1 MSLTDCQ
8 REIPTHKR
16 REGRIAQEGS
26 GEGDGGGGD
35 GRGERRKQNAGDALD
50 PVVAHLV
57 LVPPAEPSSRHAPG
71 VAAAVDAVQ
80 REAEV
85 GAKVRKLSRY
95 HPTNNA
101 RLKIIVTNM
110 QRTR

>member
-1 MSLTDCQ
+1 MAQRSKVKSCPFSLTDGQ
-8 REIPTHKR
+8 REVPTHKR

-26 GEGDGGGGD
+26 GEGDGGGGG

-57 LVPPAEPSSRHAPG
+57 LVPPAEPSSCRAPG

-85 GAKVRKLSRY
+85 GAKVRGSY
-95 HPTNNA
+95 PDIIQPT
-101 RLKIIVTNM
+101 T
-110 QRTR
+110 QD

>member
-1 MSLTDCQ
+1 MTDGQ
-8 REIPTHKR
+8 REVPTHKR

-26 GEGDGGGGD
+26 GEGDGCGGGGD

-57 LVPPAEPSSRHAPG
+57 LVPPAEPASRRAPG

-85 GAKVRKLSRY
+85 GAKVRGNY
-95 HPTNNA
+95 PDIIQPT
-101 RLKIIVTNM
+101 T
-110 QRTR
+110 QD